1 MLTIV
6 LPILFN
12 LSIVAVVLTS
22 VFAFVKIIF

>member
-12 LSIVAVVLTS
+12 LSIVAGVLSS
-22 VFAFVKIIF
+22 VFLLVKSLF